1 MRFNPDLFAKRK
13 GAALVEFALVFVVFV
28 ICVMGVLDLGRYLY
42 MKQRMTHL
50 LRSGIRASTVYDPY
64 LPGNTQTRRYIFVT
78 TMTETDGNV
87 LLKGITIPT
96 ASGSQGANDAL
107 ILTPSDAGTNGA
119 SVTAQ
124 LKLPFQYIT
133 PLLKVMGAATS
144 SKSLTITVTVQ
155 STNEP

>member
-1 MRFNPDLFAKRK
+1 MDLSMRMGRGRK
-13 GAALVEFALVFVVFV
+13 GATLVEFSLVFIVFM

-78 TMTETDGNV
+78 TMKDADGDV

-96 ASGSQGANDAL
+96 VASSQTGSDAL
-107 ILTPSDAGTNGA
+107 ILTPSDAGTNGSA
-119 SVTAQ
+119 VTAQ

>member
-1 MRFNPDLFAKRK
+1 
-13 GAALVEFALVFVVFV
+13 
-28 ICVMGVLDLGRYLY
+28 
-42 MKQRMTHL
+42 
-50 LRSGIRASTVYDPY
+50 VYDPY

-78 TMTETDGNV
+78 TMKDADGDV

-96 ASGSQGANDAL
+96 VASSQTGSDAL
-107 ILTPSDAGTNGA
+107 ILTPSDAGTNGSA
-119 SVTAQ
+119 VTAQ